1 MRALFL
7 PRTDCKQLSQPKDFT
22 ITKATGVVRVI
33 FCSSCL
39 VVGNFEHVS
48 QDARGPV
55 CWTFHNR
62 SDLVQQEVTRTV
74 GLARTYIKS
83 IWIIYTSL
91 PKTNHIC
98 RHQVA
103 ISSERIN

>member
-62 SDLVQQEVTRTV
+62 SDLVQQEVTRTA
-74 GLARTYIKS
+74 GLART
-83 IWIIYTSL
+83 
-91 PKTNHIC
+91 
-98 RHQVA
+98 
-103 ISSERIN
+103 